1 MKDYTV
7 LAKDIQLI
15 NFMDG
20 YEDDVYFFIYAYIR
34 GELRMIAMNTKFKL
48 ILTLC
53 TSILSSAI
61 VSAKLIDGKF
71 DVIIDLE
78 KEGR

>member
-1 MKDYTV
+1 MTDYTA
-7 LAKDIQLI
+7 LIKGDQLSK
-15 NFMDG
+15 FMADYG
-20 YEDDVYFFIYAYIR
+20 DDAYFFVYAYIR

-61 VSAKLIDGKF
+61 ISAKLIDDKF
-71 DVIIDLE
+71 DVIIDLD